1 MAIAIHCN
9 SNGGA
14 AEALAA
20 ELRTTGITCAVFK
33 ADLRSSSECKALVQN
48 IVAAWGRIDVLVNN
62 AGKLMDATVSFM
74 SDEQWA
80 DSIEINLNA
89 PFRLMREV
97 SMVMARRR
105 YGRIVSLASDAG
117 RMGSANRSNYAAA
130 KEGLVG
136 LTRSAAREMAGLGI
150 RVNAVSPGFVESP
163 MTANISPA
171 KMKDI
176 LRDIPARRLGKP
188 QDVANLV
195 AFLASEGADY
205 ITGQVIS
212 IDGGLF
218 MG

>member
-1 MAIAIHCN
+1 MNTRYFESVLELARTRN
-9 SNGGA
+9 FNRA
-14 AEALAA
+14 AENLYITQPAL
-20 ELRTTGITCAVFK
+20 TYQINAVEEEIGF
-33 ADLRSSSECKALVQN
+33 
-48 IVAAWGRIDVLVNN
+48 RI
-62 AGKLMDATVSFM
+62 G
-74 SDEQWA
+74 Q
-80 DSIEINLNA
+80 
-89 PFRLMREV
+89 
-97 SMVMARRR
+97 
-105 YGRIVSLASDAG
+105 
-117 RMGSANRSNYAAA
+117 AA

-163 MTANISPA
+163 MTANIPPA

-176 LRDIPARRLGKP
+176 LRDIPVRRLGKP

-205 ITGQVIS
+205 ITGQVVS